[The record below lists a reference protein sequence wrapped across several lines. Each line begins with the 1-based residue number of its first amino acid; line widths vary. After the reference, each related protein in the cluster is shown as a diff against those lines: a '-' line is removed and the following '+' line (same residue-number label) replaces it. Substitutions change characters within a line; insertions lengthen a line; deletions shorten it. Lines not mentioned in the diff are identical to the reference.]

1 MDSKKIKY
9 IKHIIRNTA
18 GKEISHTIQGNANS
32 VADLISRSN
41 HLALIKRLPLQ
52 PWDQINAVST
62 TRISSRSDSN
72 LKLPQTN

>member
-18 GKEISHTIQGNANS
+18 GKEISHTIQGNTNS

-41 HLALIKRLPLQ
+41 HLTLIKRLPLQ
-52 PWDQINAVST
+52 P
-62 TRISSRSDSN
+62 
-72 LKLPQTN
+72 